1 MPSIQQQIDQMAGAG
16 FSVTNLALN
25 VGGAL
30 SLANN
35 GKNVFIATND
45 KDDPR
50 EILLSSEQQGLAFA
64 AEYAGLNSVVMYAE
78 VKESSHV
85 MEHPL
90 ENGSV
95 VADHQV
101 QMPVEIRL
109 QIVMPYYLY
118 DDIVEDLRRLK
129 QNGTLVSVHCRGGVY
144 TDMVFVDI
152 PHNERAENV
161 SRLSFDCTL
170 RQAML
175 VNPSGENVSLSEAD
189 VQQPANSSTVKSG
202 LKQGKEKSLLA
213 EGIQSIANLY
223 VSTYG

>member
-64 AEYAGLNSVVMYAE
+64 AEYTGLNSVVMYAE
-78 VKESSHV
+78 VKESSRV

-175 VNPSGENVSLSEAD
+175 VSGEEVTLTEAD

-223 VSTYG
+223 VSTFG

>member
-1 MPSIQQQIDQMAGAG
+1 MAGAG

-64 AEYAGLNSVVMYAE
+64 AEYTGLNSVVMYAE
-78 VKESSHV
+78 VKESSRV

-175 VNPSGENVSLSEAD
+175 VSGEEVTLTEAD

-223 VSTYG
+223 VSTFG

>member
-1 MPSIQQQIDQMAGAG
+1 
-16 FSVTNLALN
+16 
-25 VGGAL
+25 
-30 SLANN
+30 
-35 GKNVFIATND
+35 
-45 KDDPR
+45 
-50 EILLSSEQQGLAFA
+50 
-64 AEYAGLNSVVMYAE
+64 MYAE
-78 VKESSHV
+78 VKESSRV

-223 VSTYG
+223 VSTFG

>member
-78 VKESSHV
+78 VKESSRV

-175 VNPSGENVSLSEAD
+175 LLIAHWYANREAVVVGAVTTVEVAETVNSILSLYR
-189 VQQPANSSTVKSG
+189 NWWF
-202 LKQGKEKSLLA
+202 
-213 EGIQSIANLY
+213 
-223 VSTYG
+223 

>member
-78 VKESSHV
+78 VKESSRV

-118 DDIVEDLRRLK
+118 DDIVEELRRLK

-175 VNPSGENVSLSEAD
+175 VSGEEVTLTEAD

-223 VSTYG
+223 VSTFG

>member
-1 MPSIQQQIDQMAGAG
+1 MPSIQQQIDQMAGSG

-25 VGGAL
+25 AGGAL

-50 EILLSSEQQGLAFA
+50 EILVSSEQRGLAFA

-78 VKESSHV
+78 VKESSRI

-118 DDIVEDLRRLK
+118 DDIVNDLRKLK
-129 QNGTLVSVHCRGGVY
+129 ESGTLVSVHCKGGVY

-152 PHNERAENV
+152 PHSEKVENV
-161 SRLSFDCTL
+161 SRLSFDCIL

-175 VNPSGENVSLSEAD
+175 DSGESVTLTEAD
-189 VQQPANSSTVKSG
+189 VRQVANSSTVKSG
-202 LKQGKEKSLLA
+202 HKQGKERSMLKD
-213 EGIQSIANLY
+213 IWQSIANLY
-223 VSTYG
+223 VSKIG

>member
-1 MPSIQQQIDQMAGAG
+1 MAGSG

-25 VGGAL
+25 IGGAL

-50 EILLSSEQQGLAFA
+50 EILLSSESRGLAFA

-78 VKESSHV
+78 VKESSRV

-170 RQAML
+170 RQAMQVQGQTSQL
-175 VNPSGENVSLSEAD
+175 TEKD
-189 VQQPANSSTVKSG
+189 VVHISDASTVKGG
-202 LKQGKEKSLLA
+202 LKQGKEKSAAYNVILEPL
-213 EGIQSIANLY
+213 ANLY
-223 VSTYG
+223 VSTFG

>member
-1 MPSIQQQIDQMAGAG
+1 MPSIQQQIDQMAGSG

-25 VGGAL
+25 IGGAL

-50 EILLSSEQQGLAFA
+50 EILLSSESRGLAFA

-78 VKESSHV
+78 VKESSRV

-170 RQAML
+170 RQAMQVQGQTSQL
-175 VNPSGENVSLSEAD
+175 TEKD
-189 VQQPANSSTVKSG
+189 VVHISDASTVKGG
-202 LKQGKEKSLLA
+202 LKQGEEKSAAYNVILEPL
-213 EGIQSIANLY
+213 ANLY
-223 VSTYG
+223 VSTFG

>member
-1 MPSIQQQIDQMAGAG
+1 MPNIQQQIDQMAGAG

-45 KDDPR
+45 KDNPR
-50 EILLSSEQQGLAFA
+50 ELLVSSAQDGIGFA
-64 AEYAGLNSVVMYAE
+64 SEYAGLNSVIMYAD
-78 VKESSHV
+78 VKESSRV

-90 ENGSV
+90 ENGAV

-118 DDIVEDLRRLK
+118 DDIVEDLRKLK
-129 QNGTLVSVHCRGGVY
+129 ETGQLVSVHTKGGVY

-152 PHNERAENV
+152 PHREAVDNV

-170 RQAML
+170 RQAMQVQGQTSQL
-175 VNPSGENVSLSEAD
+175 TEKDVVHVSDA
-189 VQQPANSSTVKSG
+189 STVKGG

-213 EGIQSIANLY
+213 EGIQTVANLY
-223 VSTYG
+223 VSTFG

>member
-1 MPSIQQQIDQMAGAG
+1 MPNIQQQIDQMAGSG

-25 VGGAL
+25 IGGAL

-50 EILLSSEQQGLAFA
+50 EILLSSESRGLAFA

-78 VKESSHV
+78 VKESSRV

-170 RQAML
+170 RQAMQVQGQTSQL
-175 VNPSGENVSLSEAD
+175 TEKD
-189 VQQPANSSTVKSG
+189 VVHISDASTVKGG
-202 LKQGKEKSLLA
+202 LKQGEEKSASYNVILEPL
-213 EGIQSIANLY
+213 ANLY
-223 VSTYG
+223 VSTFG

>member
-1 MPSIQQQIDQMAGAG
+1 MASIQQKIDQMAGKG

-30 SLANN
+30 ALANN

-45 KDDPR
+45 KDNPR
-50 EILLSSEQQGLAFA
+50 ELLVSSAQDGLAFA
-64 AEYAGLNSVVMYAE
+64 AEYVGLNSVIMYAE
-78 VKESSHV
+78 VKEPSRI

-95 VADHQV
+95 IADNQV

-109 QIVMPYYLY
+109 QIVMPYYRA
-118 DDIVEDLRRLK
+118 DDIVKELRKLK
-129 QNGTLVSVHCRGGVY
+129 QTGQLVSVHTQGGVY

-152 PHNERAENV
+152 PHREAAENV

-170 RQAML
+170 RQALL
-175 VNPSGENVSLSEAD
+175 VTGQSSELTEKDVVKVS
-189 VQQPANSSTVKSG
+189 NSSTVKGG
-202 LKQGKEKSLLA
+202 LKQGKARSLLM
-213 EGIQSIANLY
+213 GGVQSIANLY
-223 VSTYG
+223 VKSFG